1 MSRRGASGG
10 DGGTGGLFEAGVPRP
25 LAERLR
31 PKRLAEVIG
40 QDHLLGPE
48 GAIGRMVAARRLSSM
63 ILWGPP
69 GVGKTTIARL
79 LAEAVNVHYE
89 TLSAVMVGIPE
100 LRKVLASAK
109 ERHSTGALTLLFVD
123 EIHRWNR
130 AQQDALLPYV
140 EDGTVILVGA
150 TTENPSMSLVGALLS
165 RATVLVLNR
174 FDDDALEH
182 LIRRSEAE
190 VGRALPVTDEAR
202 AALRLMADGDGRY
215 LINLVEQIYDL
226 RPDAPLD
233 VAAIGA
239 TLQKRAPIYDRAQ
252 DAHYGLL
259 SCFHKALRGSDV
271 DAAMYY
277 AARMMTGGEDPST
290 IFRRLACCASEDVG
304 MADPQALPQVM
315 AAWDAFERIG
325 WPEGR
330 LFMGQAVAYVATA
343 PKSNAAYLAFNAA
356 LELAASSGSLAPPKH
371 LINAPTR
378 MMKEMG
384 FKEGYRYD
392 HDWPDAF
399 SGQEFFPP
407 ELLKAGRPELYRP
420 NERGFERDIK
430 KRLTYWARLRE
441 KRSGD

>member
-1 MSRRGASGG
+1 
-10 DGGTGGLFEAGVPRP
+10 
-25 LAERLR
+25 
-31 PKRLAEVIG
+31 
-40 QDHLLGPE
+40 
-48 GAIGRMVAARRLSSM
+48 M

-109 ERHSTGALTLLFVD
+109 ERHSAGALTLLFVD

-174 FDDDALEH
+174 FDDGALEH
-182 LIRRSEAE
+182 LIRRSESE
-190 VGRALPVTDEAR
+190 VGRSLPVTDEAR

-226 RPDAPLD
+226 RPQTPLD
-233 VAAIGA
+233 VAAMGA
-239 TLQKRAPIYDRAQ
+239 TLQKRAPLYDKAQ

-277 AARMMTGGEDPST
+277 AARMITGGEDPST

-371 LINAPTR
+371 LINAPTK

-384 FKEGYRYD
+384 FKEGYKYD

-407 ELLKAGRPELYRP
+407 ELLKGSRPELYQP
-420 NERGFERDIK
+420 NERGFEREVK

-441 KRSGD
+441 KRGCD

>member
-1 MSRRGASGG
+1 MNSSLLDAI
-10 DGGTGGLFEAGVPRP
+10 APKP

-48 GAIGRMVAARRLSSM
+48 GAIGRMVAAKRLSSM

-100 LRKVLASAK
+100 LRKVLALAK
-109 ERHSTGALTLLFVD
+109 ERHSAGALTLLFVD

-174 FDDDALEH
+174 FDDGALEH
-182 LIRRSEAE
+182 LIRRSESE
-190 VGRALPVTDEAR
+190 VGRALPVIDEAR
-202 AALRLMADGDGRY
+202 AALRMMADGDGRY

-226 RPDAPLD
+226 RPQTPLD
-233 VAAIGA
+233 VAAMGA
-239 TLQKRAPIYDRAQ
+239 TLQKRAPLYDKAQ

-277 AARMMTGGEDPST
+277 AARMITGGEDPST

-371 LINAPTR
+371 LINAPTK

-384 FKEGYRYD
+384 FKEGYKYD

-399 SGQEFFPP
+399 SAQEFFPP
-407 ELLKAGRPELYRP
+407 ELLKAGRPELYQP
-420 NERGFERDIK
+420 NERGFEREVK

-441 KRSGD
+441 KRGGD

>member
-1 MSRRGASGG
+1 MNSSLLDAI
-10 DGGTGGLFEAGVPRP
+10 APKP

-48 GAIGRMVAARRLSSM
+48 GAIGRMVAAKRLSSM

-100 LRKVLASAK
+100 LRKVLALAK
-109 ERHSTGALTLLFVD
+109 ERHSAGALTLLFVD

-174 FDDDALEH
+174 FDDGALEH
-182 LIRRSEAE
+182 LIRRSEFE

-202 AALRLMADGDGRY
+202 AALRMMADGDGRY

-226 RPDAPLD
+226 RPQTPLD
-233 VAAIGA
+233 VAAMGA
-239 TLQKRAPIYDRAQ
+239 TLQKRAPLYDKAQ

-277 AARMMTGGEDPST
+277 AARMITGGEDPST

-304 MADPQALPQVM
+304 MADPQALTQVM

-371 LINAPTR
+371 LINAPTK

-384 FKEGYRYD
+384 FKEGYKYD

-399 SGQEFFPP
+399 SGQKFFPP
-407 ELLKAGRPELYRP
+407 ELLKTSRPELYQP
-420 NERGFERDIK
+420 NERGFEREVK

-441 KRSGD
+441 KRGGD

>member
-1 MSRRGASGG
+1 MNASLL
-10 DGGTGGLFEAGVPRP
+10 DAIAPKP

-48 GAIGRMVAARRLSSM
+48 GAIGRMVAAKRLSSM

-109 ERHSTGALTLLFVD
+109 ERHSAGALTLLFVD

-174 FDDDALEH
+174 FDDGALEH
-182 LIRRSEAE
+182 LIRRSESE
-190 VGRALPVTDEAR
+190 VGRSLPVTDEAR

-226 RPDAPLD
+226 RPQTPLD
-233 VAAIGA
+233 VAAMGA
-239 TLQKRAPIYDRAQ
+239 TLQKRAPLYDKAQ

-277 AARMMTGGEDPST
+277 AARMITGGEDPST

-371 LINAPTR
+371 LINAPTK

-384 FKEGYRYD
+384 FKEGYKYD

-407 ELLKAGRPELYRP
+407 ELLKGSRPELYQP
-420 NERGFERDIK
+420 NGRGFEREVK

-441 KRSGD
+441 KRGCD

>member
-1 MSRRGASGG
+1 MNASLL
-10 DGGTGGLFEAGVPRP
+10 DAIAPKP

-48 GAIGRMVAARRLSSM
+48 GAIGRMVAAKRLSSM

-109 ERHSTGALTLLFVD
+109 ERHSAGALTLLFVD

-174 FDDDALEH
+174 FDDGALEH
-182 LIRRSEAE
+182 LIRRSESE
-190 VGRALPVTDEAR
+190 VGRSLPVTDEAR

-226 RPDAPLD
+226 RPQTPLD
-233 VAAIGA
+233 VAAMGA
-239 TLQKRAPIYDRAQ
+239 TLQKRAPLYDKAQ

-277 AARMMTGGEDPST
+277 AARMITGGEDPST

-371 LINAPTR
+371 LINAPTK

-384 FKEGYRYD
+384 FKEGYKYD

-407 ELLKAGRPELYRP
+407 ELLKGSRPELYQP
-420 NERGFERDIK
+420 NERGFEREVK

-441 KRSGD
+441 KRGCD

>member
-1 MSRRGASGG
+1 MNSSLLDAM
-10 DGGTGGLFEAGVPRP
+10 APKP

-31 PKRLAEVIG
+31 PKRLSEVIG

-48 GAIGRMVAARRLSSM
+48 GAIGRMVAAKRLSSM

-79 LAEAVNVHYE
+79 LAEAVRVHYE

-100 LRKVLASAK
+100 LRKVLAQAK
-109 ERHSTGALTLLFVD
+109 ERHSAGALTLLFVD

-140 EDGTVILVGA
+140 EDGTVTLVGA

-165 RATVLVLNR
+165 RTTVLVLNR
-174 FDDDALEH
+174 FDDEALEQ
-182 LIRRSEAE
+182 LIRRSESE
-190 VGRALPVTDEAR
+190 VGRTLPVTDEAR

-226 RPDAPLD
+226 RPQTPLD

-239 TLQKRAPIYDRAQ
+239 TLQKRAPLYDKAQ

-277 AARMMTGGEDPST
+277 AARMMAGGEDPGT

-356 LELAASSGSLAPPKH
+356 LELASSSGSLAPPKH
-371 LINAPTR
+371 LINAPTK

-392 HDWPDAF
+392 HDWPEAF

-407 ELLKAGRPELYRP
+407 ELLKAGRPEFYQP
-420 NERGFERDIK
+420 NERGFEREIK
-430 KRLTYWARLRE
+430 KRLTYWGRLRE
-441 KRSGD
+441 KRGSDTR

>member
-1 MSRRGASGG
+1 MNSSLLDAI
-10 DGGTGGLFEAGVPRP
+10 APKP

-48 GAIGRMVAARRLSSM
+48 GAIGRMVAAKRLSSM

-100 LRKVLASAK
+100 LRKVLALAK
-109 ERHSTGALTLLFVD
+109 ERHSAGALTLLFVD

-174 FDDDALEH
+174 FDDGALEH
-182 LIRRSEAE
+182 LIRRSESE

-202 AALRLMADGDGRY
+202 AALRMMADGDGRY

-226 RPDAPLD
+226 RPQTPLD
-233 VAAIGA
+233 VAAMGA
-239 TLQKRAPIYDRAQ
+239 TLQKRAPLYDKAQ

-277 AARMMTGGEDPST
+277 AARMITGGEDPST

-371 LINAPTR
+371 LINAPTK

-384 FKEGYRYD
+384 FKEGYKYD

-407 ELLKAGRPELYRP
+407 ELLKASRPELYQP
-420 NERGFERDIK
+420 NERGFEREVK

-441 KRSGD
+441 KRGGD

>member
-1 MSRRGASGG
+1 MNSSLLDAI
-10 DGGTGGLFEAGVPRP
+10 APKP

-48 GAIGRMVAARRLSSM
+48 GAIGRMVAAKRLSSM

-109 ERHSTGALTLLFVD
+109 ERHSVGALTLLFVD

-174 FDDDALEH
+174 FDDGALEH
-182 LIRRSEAE
+182 LIRRSESE
-190 VGRALPVTDEAR
+190 VGRALPVTEDAR

-215 LINLVEQIYDL
+215 LINLIEQIYDL
-226 RPDAPLD
+226 QPQTPLD
-233 VAAIGA
+233 VVAMGA
-239 TLQKRAPIYDRAQ
+239 TLQKRAPLYDKAQ

-277 AARMMTGGEDPST
+277 AARMITGGEDPST

-371 LINAPTR
+371 LINAPTK

-407 ELLKAGRPELYRP
+407 ELVKSKRPELYQP
-420 NERGFERDIK
+420 NERGFEREVK

-441 KRSGD
+441 KRGGD